1 MGKIAKWRSYSKEQ
15 IQEIVKN
22 SRSNREVAIA
32 LGYAPDGGGTMKSIK
47 AMYEELEIDTSH
59 FLGQGWN
66 KENYDY
72 SSFTENSNKK
82 NGKTTL
88 APLIALRGKRCC
100 EKCGLTEWMGEEI
113 PLQIHHIDGDHYNN
127 DLNNLQILCPNCHA
141 LTKNFCK
148 QKKDRKIVSEESFIL
163 ALTTSP
169 SIHSALK
176 NLGLTASSGNY
187 IRAKELIHKYNI
199 NQGE

>member
-1 MGKIAKWRSYSKEQ
+1 MGKSAKWRSYSKEQ
-15 IQEIVKN
+15 IEEIVKK

-32 LGYAPDGGGTMKSIK
+32 LGYAPDGGGTMKSLKI
-47 AMYEELEIDTSH
+47 MYKELEIDTSH

-88 APLIALRGKRCC
+88 APLIAARGRRC

-127 DLNNLQILCPNCHA
+127 ELNNLQVLCLNCHA

-148 QKKDRKIVSEESFIL
+148 QKKEKKIIPEEDFVL

-176 NLGLTASSGNY
+176 SLGLTANSGNY
-187 IRAKELIHKYNI
+187 IRARELMVKNNI
-199 NQGE
+199 